1 MKRLK
6 KLVRQISTGFN
17 FRRLEA
23 HFLLTTT
30 GEIKKVHR
38 RFMGDPSATDV
49 ITFADGETADI
60 IISLDQAQRQAKKR
74 GLKLFHEVALLMCH
88 GLLHAKGFD
97 DIKEEDRLVMRQQ
110 EFEWLMRVLPRHAG

>member
-1 MKRLK
+1 
-6 KLVRQISTGFN
+6 
-17 FRRLEA
+17 
-23 HFLLTTT
+23 
-30 GEIKKVHR
+30 
-38 RFMGDPSATDV
+38 MGDPSATDV

-74 GLKLFHEVALLMCH
+74 GLKLFHEVALLICH